1 MNLLIHD
8 ANILIDLIKTECVG
22 HFFSL
27 KYEMFT
33 TSAVMGEL
41 DEEQQR
47 ILEQFIAEN
56 KLRIRKFNDLEDE
69 AILKIFS
76 NTPGISYPDATVYFA
91 SKDMGALLLTG
102 DKKLRTIA
110 ESTGVDVKGIFWAF
124 DEMKTKKA
132 LTVAEYKRKLEKL
145 KEINRRLP
153 MEEFEKRK

>member
-56 KLRIRKFNDLEDE
+56 ILKIRKFNDIEDE
-69 AILKIFS
+69 AIFKIYS

-102 DKKLRTIA
+102 DKKLRSVA
-110 ESTGVDVKGIFWAF
+110 ESSGVDVKGIFWAF
-124 DEMKTKKA
+124 DEMKMNKA